1 MRKLLDIRWNWLHK
15 FCSLSS
21 CRTRTWHINN
31 HCTLFWLC
39 SQGSNSRCSLNI
51 PIPPDSHYQRT
62 IHLSFNRTMER
73 QQSSWQAVVPQH
85 GYWGSQ
91 EEAGEASCCERSC
104 KGFGTGFVEG
114 GWEWYAKYAWHL
126 HVYLIPNGFL
136 DGRFII
142 ANMLEPTWVIENQ
155 DDPALIL
162 PWPGR
167 WLVPICFYSTL
178 FMDMIV

>member
-1 MRKLLDIRWNWLHK
+1 MRKLLDIRWNWLCK
-15 FCSLSS
+15 FCSLSL
-21 CRTRTWHINN
+21 RGTRARHINN
-31 HCTLFWLC
+31 HHTLFWPH
-39 SQGSNSRCSLNI
+39 SQGSNSRRSLDI
-51 PIPPDSHYQRT
+51 PIPPDSHYWRT
-62 IHLSFNRTMER
+62 IHLSFNRTMECWR
-73 QQSSWQAVVPQH
+73 SSWRAVVPQC
-85 GYWGSQ
+85 GYQGSQ
-91 EEAGEASCCERSC
+91 EEACEASCRERSC
-104 KGFGTGFVEG
+104 EGFGTGSMEG

-155 DDPALIL
+155 HDPVLIL

-167 WLVPICFYSTL
+167 RLVPICFYSTL